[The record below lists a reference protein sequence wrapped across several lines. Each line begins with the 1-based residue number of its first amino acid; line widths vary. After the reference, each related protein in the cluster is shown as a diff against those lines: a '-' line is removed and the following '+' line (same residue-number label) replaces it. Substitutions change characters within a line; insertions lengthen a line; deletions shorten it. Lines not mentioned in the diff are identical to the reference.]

1 MDIRPVRLNRRRGA
15 TRPKLDRSTERC
27 QRAGARVH
35 PGSGRTA
42 GGDRSGRSAWV
53 LPAAGERHGG
63 QPCTRLTGGRQG
75 RGIAVW
81 TREERITGVAACAIR
96 ARGGE
101 AYDRTDGD
109 HPEHAEQAHT
119 DAVGDGTRHREHD
132 RRGRSASWALSSR
145 RWPGIRSRS
154 RATKKSFVI
163 YLCGSCA
170 PIRPGTRH
178 DRHHSLRADRP
189 DPGVRR
195 LHADA
200 LRIPCGLLRD
210 RAPYAE
216 PRQPASL
223 PGVGLAS
230 PLLSL
235 AVSVWMMFWA
245 FRGRP
250 LESVMSLLTVLLDGI
265 IFALFVSRRSQG
277 GGRDKGV
284 AALRKLA
291 SR

>member
-27 QRAGARVH
+27 QRAGAGVH

-75 RGIAVW
+75 RGLAVW

-154 RATKKSFVI
+154 RRRGRASSSTCAGLVPLFVRGPVTTVI
-163 YLCGSCA
+163 ILSGRIDQIQEYAGFTLTLCA
-170 PIRPGTRH
+170 
-178 DRHHSLRADRP
+178 
-189 DPGVRR
+189 
-195 LHADA
+195 
-200 LRIPCGLLRD
+200 
-210 RAPYAE
+210 
-216 PRQPASL
+216 
-223 PGVGLAS
+223 
-230 PLLSL
+230 SL
-235 AVSVWMMFWA
+235 AVSCAIVLRTRSPGNRRL
-245 FRGRP
+245 FRAWGWRARSSP
-250 LESVMSLLTVLLDGI
+250 LPSPSG
-265 IFALFVSRRSQG
+265 
-277 GGRDKGV
+277 
-284 AALRKLA
+284 
-291 SR
+291 